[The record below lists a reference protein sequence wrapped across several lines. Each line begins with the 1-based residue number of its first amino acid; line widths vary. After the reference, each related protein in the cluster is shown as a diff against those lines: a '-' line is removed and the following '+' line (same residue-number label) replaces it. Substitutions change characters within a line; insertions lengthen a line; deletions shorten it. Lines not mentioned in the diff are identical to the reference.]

1 MSSPNFTHEFSLAR
15 KEYERNK
22 NGRAKDEN
30 HWSDWSQLPAAGPVD
45 ELDKILQSPYAV
57 AKRAFTPWIK
67 KRESDKDDAVVA
79 KFYAMNVKQAG
90 EVKQRLSR
98 RPTSIF
104 GGAGLKQ
111 MVGGRGL
118 GWDKFYDQPGTDP
131 GYSRDKRVQK
141 KFQDS
146 SFPEQYE
153 AHCNKEF
160 TRMNRKALGQRK

>member
-1 MSSPNFTHEFSLAR
+1 MQQHQQQQQQLKNQ
-15 KEYERNK
+15 
-22 NGRAKDEN
+22 NGRAKDKN
-30 HWSDWSQLPAAGPVD
+30 HWSDWSELPAGPVD
-45 ELDKILQSPYAV
+45 ELDELIFRAPFAV
-57 AKRAFTPWIK
+57 AKRAFTPWVK

-90 EVKQRLSR
+90 EVKHRLSR

-111 MVGGRGL
+111 MAGGGGRG
-118 GWDKFYDQPGTDP
+118 WNKFYDQSGTAP
-131 GYSRDKRVQK
+131 QYSRDQRVQK
-141 KFQDS
+141 KFQSS
-146 SFPEQYE
+146 SFPQQYE